1 MGGNM
6 TVLTVNGVNQVVD
19 APGDTRLLWVI
30 REHLRLTGTKFGCGL
45 GLCGACTVH
54 LNGEAVRSCQVEIAD
69 AEGAKITTIEGLDG
83 RGEHP
88 VQQAWL
94 ELQVPQCGYCQS
106 GQMMNAAAFLAA
118 NPSPSDAE
126 IIEAQQGNICRCIT
140 YNRIKTA
147 IKRASEIMQGA

>member
-54 LNGEAVRSCQVEIAD
+54 LNGEAVRSCQIEIAD
-69 AEGAKITTIEGLDG
+69 AEGAKITTIEGLDA

-88 VQQAWL
+88 VQKAWL

-106 GQMMNAAAFLAA
+106 GQMMNAAAFLAS
-118 NPSPSDAE
+118 NPSPSDNE
-126 IIEAQQGNICRCIT
+126 IVEAQQGNICRCIT

>member
-1 MGGNM
+1 M

-69 AEGAKITTIEGLDG
+69 AEGAMITTIEGLEWWT
-83 RGEHP
+83 RRTSCSTSM
-88 VQQAWL
+88 A
-94 ELQVPQCGYCQS
+94 
-106 GQMMNAAAFLAA
+106 
-118 NPSPSDAE
+118 
-126 IIEAQQGNICRCIT
+126 
-140 YNRIKTA
+140 
-147 IKRASEIMQGA
+147 

>member
-1 MGGNM
+1 M

-69 AEGAKITTIEGLDG
+69 AEGAKITTIEGLSSDG
-83 RGEHP
+83 SHP
-88 VQQAWL
+88 VQQAWA
-94 ELQVPQCGYCQS
+94 ELDVPQCGYCQPGMIMAVAGMLS
-106 GQMMNAAAFLAA
+106 AT
-118 NPSPSDAE
+118 PDADD
-126 IIEAQQGNICRCIT
+126 AQIDSQITNICRCGTFQRVREGVHLAKEIT
-140 YNRIKTA
+140 LKS
-147 IKRASEIMQGA
+147 KREMA